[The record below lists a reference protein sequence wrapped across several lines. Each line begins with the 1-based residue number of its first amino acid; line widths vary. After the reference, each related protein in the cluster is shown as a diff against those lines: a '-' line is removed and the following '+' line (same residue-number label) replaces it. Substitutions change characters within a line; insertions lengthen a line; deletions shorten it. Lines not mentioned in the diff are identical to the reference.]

1 MILKILLTNLLSAM
15 AKSKHTINDIQKA
28 LLSSTK
34 YLKENDKDDSVPQ
47 EQDKLQSKTDS
58 DISIDPLILK
68 KFNILS
74 RYLGEPAE
82 DLINNALNHFL
93 RLKSLQ
99 LDKAIQQIT
108 SEE

>member
-1 MILKILLTNLLSAM
+1 M
-15 AKSKHTINDIQKA
+15 AKTKHTINDIQKA
-28 LLSSTK
+28 LLSGTK
-34 YLKENDKDDSVPQ
+34 YLKENEKGETAPK
-47 EQDKLQSKTDS
+47 EQNETKTAVAES
-58 DISIDPLILK
+58 GVKIDPLILK

>member
-1 MILKILLTNLLSAM
+1 M

-34 YLKENDKDDSVPQ
+34 YLKEVEKEDSTPRMQDVPQ
-47 EQDKLQSKTDS
+47 ANLEPSVN
-58 DISIDPLILK
+58 IDPLILK
-68 KFNILS
+68 KFSILS

>member
-1 MILKILLTNLLSAM
+1 M
-15 AKSKHTINDIQKA
+15 AKNKHTINDIQKA
-28 LLSSTK
+28 LLSGTK
-34 YLKENDKDDSVPQ
+34 YMKENEKEVVAQKESPKTNVKNEPSVN
-47 EQDKLQSKTDS
+47 
-58 DISIDPLILK
+58 IDPMIIK

-82 DLINNALNHFL
+82 DMINNALNHFL